1 MTTPGDAL
9 AKIFDVRD
17 ARVLVTGAAS
27 GLGLAMAEA
36 MVEAG
41 ARVTLTDVD
50 ETGLKREVERLS
62 GLAGTAE
69 GAYLDV
75 GDHDAIRETVARIVR
90 DQGRIDVVFANAA
103 GGGGPAEE
111 GGVVAALG
119 PAWFSEMDAHLGG
132 TVATVQAAARA
143 MIGQGSGSIVITSST
158 SGLKPDAHVPYS
170 YATIKG
176 AMINFGRQAALELA
190 PYGVRVNVIAPG
202 PFRTN
207 IAKKAAEAG
216 YTTTDEEWARTVA
229 LGRTADPSELKG
241 LALLLGSPAGGFIT
255 GAVHVIDGGSLLM
268 GAS

>member
-1 MTTPGDAL
+1 MTMAGDAL
-9 AKIFDVRD
+9 ANIFDVRD

-50 ETGLKREVERLS
+50 EAGLAHAVERLS

-69 GAYLDV
+69 GALLDI
-75 GDHDAIRETVARIVR
+75 GDYDAIRETVARIVR
-90 DQGRIDVVFANAA
+90 EQGGIDVVFANAA

-111 GGVVAALG
+111 DGVVAALG
-119 PAWFSEMDAHLGG
+119 ASWFSEMNVHLGG

-143 MIGQGSGSIVITSST
+143 MVDQGSGSIVITSST
-158 SGLKPDAHVPYS
+158 SGLKGDSHVPYS

-207 IAKKAAEAG
+207 IAAKAAAAG

-229 LGRTADPSELKG
+229 LGRTADPAELKG
-241 LALLLGSPAGGFIT
+241 LALLLGSSAGSFIT
-255 GAVHVIDGGSLLM
+255 GGVHVIDGGSLLM
-268 GAS
+268 TAG